1 MKNTFS
7 TLLPLRKQQPIGAR
21 SEATKSRREG
31 KALRN
36 RVLAKR
42 TGNEF
47 CPNRETRPPVT
58 GKQTGKELCPNRE
71 MNRERIPPIIIG
83 T

>member
-1 MKNTFS
+1 MKNFLTM
-7 TLLPLRKQQPIGAR
+7 LLYLRKQNSSDLELRQQPTGAR
-21 SEATKSRREG
+21 REAIKSRREG
-31 KALRN
+31 KAPRN

-58 GKQTGKELCPNRE
+58 GKQTGRE
-71 MNRERIPPIIIG
+71 FRP
-83 T
+83 